1 MKQKRILLGVLA
13 LIAIALAGFVIWAA
27 FPAGPD
33 EEAMQALH
41 SDEVVNVTLLPGQ
54 IIFRPAQGTVDV
66 GLVFYPGG
74 RVDYRSYA
82 PPLRAIAAEG
92 YWVALVSMPLNLAVF
107 DPNRAN
113 AVIDAHPEIQHWAVG
128 GHSLGGAMAAHYAFY
143 YPQRVQGLVLWAA
156 YPSGDNS
163 LAQEDTLTVVSIFAS
178 RDGLATPG
186 KIAESQPLLPAT
198 TRFFEIAGGNHA
210 QFGNYGIQAGDLPA
224 TLSRTEQQ
232 RQTVAAVVALLSQ
245 LGE

>member
-128 GHSLGGAMAAHYAFY
+128 GHSLGGAMAAQVFISKGAGWVMGAPIEKRRPGGYTACF
-143 YPQRVQGLVLWAA
+143 VLPHGWH
-156 YPSGDNS
+156 P
-163 LAQEDTLTVVSIFAS
+163 
-178 RDGLATPG
+178 
-186 KIAESQPLLPAT
+186 
-198 TRFFEIAGGNHA
+198 
-210 QFGNYGIQAGDLPA
+210 
-224 TLSRTEQQ
+224 
-232 RQTVAAVVALLSQ
+232 
-245 LGE
+245 